1 MKPKSENAGKPTFS
15 DEKYEKMYQEAISR
29 PGIREVVQ
37 VNNSW
42 SKKSP
47 KNKLAGLGSNR
58 LDSN

>member
-1 MKPKSENAGKPTFS
+1 MKPKSENAGKPTFA
-15 DEKYEKMYQEAISR
+15 DEKYEKMYQKAISR

-37 VNNSW
+37 VNDSW

-47 KNKLAGLGSNR
+47 KIKLVELGSNR